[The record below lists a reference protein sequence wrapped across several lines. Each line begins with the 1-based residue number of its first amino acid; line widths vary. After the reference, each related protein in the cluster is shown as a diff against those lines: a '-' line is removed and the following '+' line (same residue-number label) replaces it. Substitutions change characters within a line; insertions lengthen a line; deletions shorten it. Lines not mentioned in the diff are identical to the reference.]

1 MEKQAVLCLRNNMTN
16 RVTLAGKK
24 AIITG
29 ASSGI
34 GFAIAKELARNGVS
48 VALLARREER
58 LEKNVRE
65 IVDGGGI
72 ADFVSVD
79 LCDYEANCAAIATAA
94 SKLDGLDILINAA
107 GIAKQANLSDG
118 DAKEWRAM
126 LDLNV
131 IALAVA
137 TRESLPYFPED
148 GGHIVNISSMSGHR
162 VPGKGGFY
170 SATKF
175 AVRAMTEGLR
185 QELREAGN
193 PTRVSSISPGFVNTE
208 ILDHYFGG
216 ENSAYEKIGYPI
228 LQPEEIAD
236 LVFHQ
241 LSMPTTAEVTDILV
255 RPTAQKT

>member
-1 MEKQAVLCLRNNMTN
+1 MEKRAVRCLLRRMNN
-16 RVTLAGKK
+16 RVNLAGKR

-34 GFAIAKELARNGVS
+34 GFAIAKELASNGVA
-48 VALLARREER
+48 VVLLARREER
-58 LEKNVRE
+58 LENNVRE
-65 IVDGGGI
+65 IAKSGGV
-72 ADFVSVD
+72 ADFVPVD
-79 LCDYEANCAAIATAA
+79 LCDYEANCAAIAAAA
-94 SKLDGLDILINAA
+94 SKLDGLDMLINAA
-107 GIAKQANLSDG
+107 GTAKQSNLSSG
-118 DAKEWRAM
+118 DYEDWKTM

-131 IALAVA
+131 MALAVA
-137 TRESLPYFPED
+137 TREALPYFPED

-208 ILDHYFGG
+208 LLDHYLGG
-216 ENSAYEKIGYPI
+216 KDSAYERVGYPI

-236 LVFHQ
+236 LVLHQ
-241 LSMPTTAEVTDILV
+241 LTMPKSAEVTDILV
-255 RPTAQKT
+255 RPTAQRT